1 MLTIILLVLAL
12 VCFILAVA
20 NVPKINWVALGLAFI
35 VVSWLLPAIGVHA

>member
-20 NVPKINWVALGLAFI
+20 NVPRINWVALGLAFI
-35 VVSWLLPAIGVHA
+35 VISWLLPALGVHA